1 MVANTA
7 DPALDGVAR
16 RAIRDV
22 FPLYLPTVPF
32 ALVLGVAMTE
42 SAMSTSVAWS
52 TNIVFAGAAQL
63 AMVTLAGTATWLT
76 LVTTAVVINLR
87 HVMYSAAMAH
97 HFRDQPRWF
106 RWVGPYVLID
116 QLFALTSRRDDLEP
130 PVWRRYY
137 MAAGLFLL
145 VTWLIGVTVGIAVG
159 SAIPT
164 EWRLDIAP
172 AVMFGGLVVLG
183 LTTRPMALAALTGAA
198 ACFAGLG
205 IPNNGGVLIGATAG
219 VIVGFLADK
228 ASAPSAADRSETDRS
243 AKDRSEGAA

>member
-183 LTTRPMALAALTGAA
+183 LTTPSDGTGRLD
-198 ACFAGLG
+198 GG
-205 IPNNGGVLIGATAG
+205 GGVFRRPGHSQQRRRPDRRDRGRDRRVPRRQGLRP
-219 VIVGFLADK
+219 VG
-228 ASAPSAADRSETDRS
+228 R
-243 AKDRSEGAA
+243 